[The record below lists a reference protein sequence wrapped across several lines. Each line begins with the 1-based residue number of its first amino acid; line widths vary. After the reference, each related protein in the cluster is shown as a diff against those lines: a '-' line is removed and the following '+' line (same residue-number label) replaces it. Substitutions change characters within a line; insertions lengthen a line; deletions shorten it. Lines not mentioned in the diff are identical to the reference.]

1 MFLSIIIPA
10 YNESKRIIK
19 TLDTLVEFFRH
30 KKFKWEI
37 IIVDDGSKDYTV
49 KKVLEFTTV
58 DHRVKLVKINENLGK
73 GNAVKIGMME
83 ATGEWCFL
91 CDADLSMPI
100 DNFEKFIPN
109 DFNIP
114 KYDIVIGSR
123 EATGSIRYDEPFYR
137 HIYGKAFN
145 FFVKIFMFSG
155 INDTQCGFKLFTKRS
170 AQIIFPNLLI
180 KGFAFDVEVLFLAK
194 KLDFSIHEIG
204 IEWHHSSGSKVHVFN
219 GFRAFIDVVNI
230 RINYLKGKYSLIVK

>member
-1 MFLSIIIPA
+1 
-10 YNESKRIIK
+10 
-19 TLDTLVEFFRH
+19 
-30 KKFKWEI
+30 
-37 IIVDDGSKDYTV
+37 
-49 KKVLEFTTV
+49 
-58 DHRVKLVKINENLGK
+58 
-73 GNAVKIGMME
+73 
-83 ATGEWCFL
+83 
-91 CDADLSMPI
+91 
-100 DNFEKFIPN
+100 
-109 DFNIP
+109 
-114 KYDIVIGSR
+114 
-123 EATGSIRYDEPFYR
+123 
-137 HIYGKAFN
+137 
-145 FFVKIFMFSG
+145 MFSG